1 MDLITAQFTLNIRET
16 WIRDFRT
23 LNLVAFK
30 EDLIKSVEA
39 INPSGNMDYAVDCY
53 ETIMTER
60 LNKYCPLKDIKFKK
74 KPNSQWYNQDL
85 RNLKRENEGLK
96 ESL

>member
-1 MDLITAQFTLNIRET
+1 MDCVGSDHSQIHFKLVCQLKSTENIRET

-39 INPSGNMDYAVDCY
+39 INPTGNMDYAVAFY
-53 ETIMTER
+53 EAIMTEL
-60 LNKYCPLKDIKFKK
+60 LNKYCPPKVY
-74 KPNSQWYNQDL
+74 QV
-85 RNLKRENEGLK
+85 
-96 ESL
+96 